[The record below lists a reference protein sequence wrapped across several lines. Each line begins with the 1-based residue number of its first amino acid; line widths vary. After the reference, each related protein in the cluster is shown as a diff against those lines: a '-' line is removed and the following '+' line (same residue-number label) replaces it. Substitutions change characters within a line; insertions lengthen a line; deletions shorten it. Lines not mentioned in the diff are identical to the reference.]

1 MDHANDSSE
10 RQSSGDNALVPST
23 AQPTRNT
30 HWARRYLDDIIKP
43 VFDLQNA
50 QIGHNISSFLR
61 DRQPLVWLLALL
73 IGIAVAYVAVA
84 FRWSIGMFQ
93 LLWLGTQSEKVASA
107 ATEAG
112 WLVILLA
119 PAFGGA
125 IVGFILHK
133 HMPGRRAQGVA
144 DVIEARAVHDSN
156 ISVKSG
162 IWSAIAASV
171 SLGFGAS
178 AGREG
183 PVVHI
188 GATIASFVENFFKL
202 THGTRR
208 QTSCGKIRP

>member
-1 MDHANDSSE
+1 MDHASDSSD
-10 RQSSGDNALVPST
+10 RGSSGDSAPVLSAT
-23 AQPTRNT
+23 QLKRNV
-30 HWARRYLDDIIKP
+30 HWARRYLDDIIRP

-50 QIGHNISSFLR
+50 QIGHNVSSFLR

-73 IGIAVAYVAVA
+73 IGVTVAYVAVA

-93 LLWLGTQSEKVASA
+93 LLWIGTQSEKVASA

-119 PAFGGA
+119 PAVGGA

-162 IWSAIAASV
+162 IWSAIEI
-171 SLGFGAS
+171 
-178 AGREG
+178 GRAH
-183 PVVHI
+183 V
-188 GATIASFVENFFKL
+188 
-202 THGTRR
+202 
-208 QTSCGKIRP
+208 